1 MTDKFKDIK
10 INGGKD
16 NITEGKYLQCIQW

>member
-16 NITEGKYLQCIQW
+16 NITEGKYLQCIQ